1 MHIREHTYY
10 FLQPGD
16 DTGRIVDF
24 SIVVVI
30 FLNVIAL
37 ILETVE
43 PIYNLN
49 RTAFAVFE
57 QFSIAVFSVEY
68 VLRLWSCTTNPRYAH
83 PVRGRLR
90 FLLSPLGLIDLLAI
104 LPFFMPFFG
113 IDLRFVRTVRLL
125 RIFRIV
131 KLVRYSRAL
140 RLLGNVVMDR
150 KEELFSIFFVL
161 MTLLIIASSLMYF
174 AEHEVQPDVF
184 PSIPSTMWWGIVTLT
199 TVGYGDTFPITPL
212 GQTIAAIIAILGIG
226 MFALPAGILGAGF
239 TEELE
244 KTRNSGTD
252 EPARCRHCGEYL

>member
-1 MHIREHTYY
+1 M
-10 FLQPGD
+10 
-16 DTGRIVDF
+16 
-24 SIVVVI
+24 
-30 FLNVIAL
+30 
-37 ILETVE
+37 
-43 PIYNLN
+43 N

-57 QFSIAVFSVEY
+57 PFSIAVFSVEY

-150 KEELFSIFFVL
+150 K
-161 MTLLIIASSLMYF
+161 
-174 AEHEVQPDVF
+174 
-184 PSIPSTMWWGIVTLT
+184 
-199 TVGYGDTFPITPL
+199 
-212 GQTIAAIIAILGIG
+212 
-226 MFALPAGILGAGF
+226 
-239 TEELE
+239 
-244 KTRNSGTD
+244 
-252 EPARCRHCGEYL
+252 